1 MSITERQSMWVKILS
16 DVLNSFVKRNNKRQV
31 SNTHASK
38 FCALLLPKIPIH
50 EYVSRIVLCSNC
62 SEECFVLAL
71 IYIERWVQE
80 NPGVFV
86 NAYNVHRLILT
97 SVMIAH
103 KYLDDES
110 LDNSYYC
117 RVGGLSLKEINE
129 LEREFLLMINFN
141 LHVENELFT
150 AWNNCLIDHH
160 DWLVTT
166 SPQYEFTNFAWEDE
180 VASLLASMVSV
191 PDVLTP
197 SVFLHFGCGTESEL
211 EEISISPRLKPDCL
225 NCGYP
230 IWQYPNQNYS
240 PPSYLP
246 RMLRTNQCVQTY

>member
-1 MSITERQSMWVKILS
+1 MWVKVLS
-16 DVLNSFVKRNNKRQV
+16 DVLNSLCKQNNKRQV
-31 SNTHASK
+31 GKSHASK
-38 FCALLLPKIPIH
+38 FHGLLGPKISIY
-50 EYVSRIVLCSNC
+50 EYINRIVLCSNC

-150 AWNNCLIDHH
+150 AWNNCLIGHH

-166 SPQYEFTNFAWEDE
+166 SQQYELTNFDWEDE
-180 VASLLASMVSV
+180 VVSLLASMIAV

-197 SVFLHFGCGTESEL
+197 SKVFRQIAFGNAAKL
-211 EEISISPRLKPDCL
+211 EEISIYPRLKPDCS

-230 IWQYPNQNYS
+230 IWQYPNENDS

-246 RMLRTNQCVQTY
+246 RVLRTNLCVQTY